1 MITLVEHG
9 VTPRSMALVRR
20 RVQFSGRV
28 QGVGFRA
35 TCRWLA
41 GGFEVAGYVRNLPD
55 GRVELLAE
63 ADPAELDRFLD
74 AIKQEVGGHIHD
86 MTDDDEPA
94 GDPPLQGFQ
103 IRF

>member
-1 MITLVEHG
+1 MPLE
-9 VTPRSMALVRR
+9 RR
-20 RVQFSGRV
+20 RVVFSGRV

-63 ADPAELDRFLD
+63 GEPAEIAGLLQAVQNEMGGFIRETTSDREL
-74 AIKQEVGGHIHD
+74 
-86 MTDDDEPA
+86 P
-94 GDPPLQGFQ
+94 GDPPLVGFTV
-103 IRF
+103 RF